1 MRLGLGAGPSSHQL
15 PRGPGPESAQSFAR
29 ESGQVRPR
37 RTIYSPTKESSKIPS
52 LTLADPFLTPEA
64 CEGEINASS

>member
-29 ESGQVRPR
+29 ESGEARPR
-37 RTIYSPTKESSKIPS
+37 KATYSPAEESSKIPS
-52 LTLADPFLTPEA
+52 LTLETPSLTLEDLA
-64 CEGEINASS
+64 RLLSV